1 MKDLTKA
8 EIRIL
13 TRDSNKQLLEG
24 YIDNERNMTRINQ
37 LETYAGTVTK
47 AGDLLKRM
55 AENAFMD
62 RDYGHL
68 SDSDLDYLID
78 DQGGR
83 MYDIVS
89 TLENALKA
97 IKEGTYRRLDSP
109 PEEKIQ
115 KNKLIDVNQLE
126 TYDSTVTQTE
136 DLLKRMADDAFV
148 DRDHGNLSD
157 SDLDYLIGDQ
167 CERMYSIVA
176 TLEDTLRAIKA
187 GTYRGRS
194 DGNIIYPTSYEE

>member
-47 AGDLLKRM
+47 AG
-55 AENAFMD
+55 
-62 RDYGHL
+62 
-68 SDSDLDYLID
+68 
-78 DQGGR
+78 
-83 MYDIVS
+83 
-89 TLENALKA
+89 
-97 IKEGTYRRLDSP
+97 
-109 PEEKIQ
+109 
-115 KNKLIDVNQLE
+115 
-126 TYDSTVTQTE
+126 

>member
-24 YIDNERNMTRINQ
+24 YIDNERSMTRINQ

-115 KNKLIDVNQLE
+115 KNKLIDINQLE

-136 DLLKRMADDAFV
+136 DLLKRMADDAFM

>member
-8 EIRIL
+8 EIKIL
-13 TRDSNKQLLEG
+13 TRDSNKDLLDET

-37 LETYAGTVTK
+37 LETYASTITQ

-78 DQGGR
+78 DQCG
-83 MYDIVS
+83 
-89 TLENALKA
+89 
-97 IKEGTYRRLDSP
+97 
-109 PEEKIQ
+109 
-115 KNKLIDVNQLE
+115 
-126 TYDSTVTQTE
+126 
-136 DLLKRMADDAFV
+136 
-148 DRDHGNLSD
+148 
-157 SDLDYLIGDQ
+157 
-167 CERMYSIVA
+167 RMYSIVA

-194 DGNIIYPTSYEE
+194 DGNIIYPTSYED